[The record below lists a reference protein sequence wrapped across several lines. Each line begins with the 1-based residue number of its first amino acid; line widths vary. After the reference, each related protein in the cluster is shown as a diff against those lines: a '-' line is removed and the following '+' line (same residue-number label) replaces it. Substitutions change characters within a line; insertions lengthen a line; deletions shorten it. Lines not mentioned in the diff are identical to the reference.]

1 MGTGRACGPVKR
13 LVELAV
19 EHVMPPRRFA
29 APVVCHGP
37 AAREVFMNACLSCA
51 AGRGPVAGSFRQPA
65 GFSLVELLV
74 VIAIIGVLVGLLL
87 PAVQSAREAS
97 RRTSCASN
105 LRQLGIALHGYVGA
119 NNNKLPPLKVD
130 DDVRIADTLAN
141 PSNNPYLGKSR
152 YWFGEVDENQ
162 PVLTDRLSFENGT
175 LTPFMEG
182 NVQAYQCPAFGP
194 SAVEQL
200 RYGKM
205 STGYDYNVALGPG
218 TKWDWSAWPSVRLED
233 RNRRH
238 AIGKVAETKRTI
250 AFAESAMVYFLAPF
264 ALRENLG
271 GLLKPS
277 DADPAIHFRHG
288 GDLANVVF
296 VDGHVEAFSRK
307 FRAGP
312 WTSPGQLS
320 QMDFHK
326 IGIICN
332 GDPADAAQAD
342 ALYDLE

>member
-1 MGTGRACGPVKR
+1 MKACISCTVGRAPIAGLSRR
-13 LVELAV
+13 L
-19 EHVMPPRRFA
+19 
-29 APVVCHGP
+29 
-37 AAREVFMNACLSCA
+37 
-51 AGRGPVAGSFRQPA
+51 A

-105 LRQLGIALHGYVGA
+105 LRQLGIALHGYVSA
-119 NNNKLPPLKVD
+119 NNDKLPPFKVD
-130 DDVRIADTLAN
+130 DDDRIADTIAN
-141 PSNNPYLGKSR
+141 PNNNPYAGKSR

-162 PVLTDRLSFENGT
+162 VSLTDRLTFENGT

-182 NVQAYQCPAFGP
+182 NVQAYQCPNFGP

-205 STGYDYNVALGPG
+205 STGFDYNLALGPG
-218 TKWDWSAWPSVRLED
+218 TQWDWSAWPNVSLK
-233 RNRRH
+233 NRSLQYR
-238 AIGKVAETKRTI
+238 IGNVAETKRTI
-250 AFAESAMVYFLAPF
+250 AFAESAIVYFLAPF
-264 ALRENLG
+264 NLRENLG
-271 GLLKPS
+271 GLVRPS
-277 DADPAIHFRHG
+277 DADPSIHFRHG
-288 GDLANVVF
+288 GDLANVIF
-296 VDGHVEAFSRK
+296 VDGHVEAFPRK

-312 WTSPGQLS
+312 WTSPGQLP

-326 IGIICN
+326 IGILCD

-342 ALYDLE
+342 AMYDTE

>member
-1 MGTGRACGPVKR
+1 MKACISCTVGRAPIAGLSRR
-13 LVELAV
+13 L
-19 EHVMPPRRFA
+19 
-29 APVVCHGP
+29 
-37 AAREVFMNACLSCA
+37 
-51 AGRGPVAGSFRQPA
+51 A

-105 LRQLGIALHGYVGA
+105 LRQLGIALHGYVSA
-119 NNNKLPPLKVD
+119 NNDKLPPFKVD
-130 DDVRIADTLAN
+130 DDDRIADTIAN
-141 PSNNPYLGKSR
+141 PNNNPYAGKSR

-162 PVLTDRLSFENGT
+162 VSLTDRLTFENGT

-182 NVQAYQCPAFGP
+182 NVQAYQCPNFGP

-205 STGYDYNVALGPG
+205 STGFDYNLALGPG
-218 TKWDWSAWPSVRLED
+218 TQWDWSAWPNVSLK
-233 RNRRH
+233 NRSLQYR
-238 AIGKVAETKRTI
+238 IGNVAETKRTI
-250 AFAESAMVYFLAPF
+250 AFAESAIVYFLAPF
-264 ALRENLG
+264 NLRENLG
-271 GLLKPS
+271 GLVRPS
-277 DADPAIHFRHG
+277 DADPSIHFRHG

-296 VDGHVEAFSRK
+296 VDGHVEAFPRK

-312 WTSPGQLS
+312 WTSPGQLP

-326 IGIICN
+326 IGILCD

-342 ALYDLE
+342 AMYDTE

>member
-1 MGTGRACGPVKR
+1 MKACISCTVGRAPIAGLSRR
-13 LVELAV
+13 L
-19 EHVMPPRRFA
+19 
-29 APVVCHGP
+29 
-37 AAREVFMNACLSCA
+37 
-51 AGRGPVAGSFRQPA
+51 A

-105 LRQLGIALHGYVGA
+105 LRQLGIALHGYVSA
-119 NNNKLPPLKVD
+119 NNDKLPPFKVD
-130 DDVRIADTLAN
+130 DDDRIADTIAN
-141 PSNNPYLGKSR
+141 PNNNPYAGKSR

-162 PVLTDRLSFENGT
+162 VSLTDRLTFENGT

-182 NVQAYQCPAFGP
+182 NVQAYQCPNFGP

-205 STGYDYNVALGPG
+205 STGFDYNLALGPG
-218 TKWDWSAWPSVRLED
+218 TQWDWSAWPNVSLK
-233 RNRRH
+233 NRSLQYR
-238 AIGKVAETKRTI
+238 IGNVAETKRTI
-250 AFAESAMVYFLAPF
+250 AFAESAIVYFLAPYN
-264 ALRENLG
+264 LRENLG
-271 GLLKPS
+271 GLVRPS
-277 DADPAIHFRHG
+277 DADPSIHFRHG

-296 VDGHVEAFSRK
+296 VDGHVEAFPRK

-312 WTSPGQLS
+312 WTSPWQLP

-326 IGIICN
+326 IGILCD

-342 ALYDLE
+342 AMYDTK

>member
-1 MGTGRACGPVKR
+1 MKACISCTVGRAPIAGLSRR
-13 LVELAV
+13 L
-19 EHVMPPRRFA
+19 
-29 APVVCHGP
+29 
-37 AAREVFMNACLSCA
+37 
-51 AGRGPVAGSFRQPA
+51 A

-105 LRQLGIALHGYVGA
+105 LRQLGIALHGYVSA
-119 NNNKLPPLKVD
+119 NNDKLPPFKVD
-130 DDVRIADTLAN
+130 DDDRIADTIAN
-141 PSNNPYLGKSR
+141 PNNNPYAGKSR

-162 PVLTDRLSFENGT
+162 VSLTDRLTFENGT

-182 NVQAYQCPAFGP
+182 NVQAYQCPNFGP

-205 STGYDYNVALGPG
+205 STGFDYNLALGPG
-218 TKWDWSAWPSVRLED
+218 TQWDWSAWPNVSLK
-233 RNRRH
+233 NRCLQYR
-238 AIGKVAETKRTI
+238 IGNVAETKRTI
-250 AFAESAMVYFLAPF
+250 AFAESAIVYFLAPYN
-264 ALRENLG
+264 LRENLG
-271 GLLKPS
+271 GLVRPS
-277 DADPAIHFRHG
+277 DADPSIHFRHG

-296 VDGHVEAFSRK
+296 VDGHVEAFPRK

-312 WTSPGQLS
+312 WTSPGQLP

-326 IGIICN
+326 IGILCD

-342 ALYDLE
+342 AMYDTE